1 MCTKRWKPSDPR
13 RKRRTTESWRL
24 AVRLVELAV
33 VKLENFQVSKARTSQ
48 KRGGEAS
55 LRRGTRRV
63 RVSQWAT
70 LEHFLPPV
78 GGRKRPR
85 LLDSRSKFKAFD
97 WAQVSSCVVSLTCYC
112 TCTASVSTRPQSAGG
127 VLVN

>member
-70 LEHFLPPV
+70 LEHFCPPSE
-78 GGRKRPR
+78 GEKGHGYSIQEASLKHSTGPKYR
-85 LLDSRSKFKAFD
+85 LVL
-97 WAQVSSCVVSLTCYC
+97 
-112 TCTASVSTRPQSAGG
+112 SV
-127 VLVN
+127 